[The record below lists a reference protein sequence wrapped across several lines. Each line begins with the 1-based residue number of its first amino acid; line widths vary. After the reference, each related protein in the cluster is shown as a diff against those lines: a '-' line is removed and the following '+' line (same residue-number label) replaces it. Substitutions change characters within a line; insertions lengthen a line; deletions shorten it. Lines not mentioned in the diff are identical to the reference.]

1 MHSSHRQTI
10 IHHSIVIPKA
20 ADLPLALAAARARVA
35 FPSCYRTLVEI
46 A

>member
-1 MHSSHRQTI
+1 MHSSHHPTI
-10 IHHSIVIPKA
+10 IHHSIIIPKA